1 MAGAGQ
7 TPQIITL
14 MGPTASGKTD
24 LAIALANEFPCDIIS
39 VDSAQ
44 VYRDMDLGTAK
55 PDAAT
60 LLRAPHALLGFLDPA
75 EAYSAAVFRQQALQA
90 IEQSIAAGRI
100 PLLVGGTMLYFK
112 ALLYG
117 IAELPAASPD
127 IRAQIEQQAQKE
139 GWASVHRQLAQ
150 HDPVAAQRINPA
162 DSQRLQRALEVYLVS
177 GKTLTQWQQGQLGG
191 SQQKQHDAKIAADIP
206 GTVVQLA
213 LAPVDRAVL
222 HQRIEQRFR
231 AMVAAGLVEEVRQLW
246 RRPDLQRT
254 MPSMRAV
261 GYRQVIGYLEG
272 ELDFAQM
279 IEAGIVATRQLAKRQ
294 LTWLRSWQQLQ
305 WILTDA
311 SGTTVLQPKSVA
323 GLTPFDAAINYLRKA
338 GA

>member
-1 MAGAGQ
+1 
-7 TPQIITL
+7 
-14 MGPTASGKTD
+14 
-24 LAIALANEFPCDIIS
+24 
-39 VDSAQ
+39 
-44 VYRDMDLGTAK
+44 
-55 PDAAT
+55 
-60 LLRAPHALLGFLDPA
+60 
-75 EAYSAAVFRQQALQA
+75 
-90 IEQSIAAGRI
+90 
-100 PLLVGGTMLYFK
+100 
-112 ALLYG
+112 
-117 IAELPAASPD
+117 LPAASPD